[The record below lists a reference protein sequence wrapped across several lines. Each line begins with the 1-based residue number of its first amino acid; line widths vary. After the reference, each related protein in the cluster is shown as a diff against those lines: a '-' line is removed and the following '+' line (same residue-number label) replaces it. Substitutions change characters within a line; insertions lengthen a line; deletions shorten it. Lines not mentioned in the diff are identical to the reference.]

1 MTDQPQRTD
10 FLEQIPAH
18 LVSASDYE
26 QEARQRLTDPVWAQ
40 IAGGAGDEITLRKNR
55 TAFDALEIIPR
66 MLADFRHA
74 DTRVNLF
81 GRRHKFPL
89 LIAPIAHQQLL
100 HPDGE
105 LATLAA
111 ANALDTTFI
120 ASTLASTP
128 LETIDAESTAP
139 CWFQL
144 YFQPQREQTL
154 DLLQRAEA
162 AGYEAIA
169 VTLDAPV
176 SGLRN
181 RVQRSGFTLP
191 AHIPTPNTTGYEPP
205 APRSLPPGSSV
216 ILNGFMAD
224 APRWE
229 DLQWLREQ
237 CKLPLLV
244 KGVISPADAEQ
255 CKAIG
260 LDGIIVSNHGG
271 RTLDGLPATI
281 DALPEIRAAV
291 GNDLPLLLDSGI
303 RRGTDI
309 FKALALGADAVLLGR
324 PYLYALATAGALGVA
339 HLLRI
344 LHEELEIA
352 MALSGRP
359 DIQSIQPDAVKRR

>member
-1 MTDQPQRTD
+1 MTNQSQQTG
-10 FLEQIPAH
+10 FLENIPVH
-18 LVSASDYE
+18 LVSAGDYE
-26 QEARQRLTDPVWAQ
+26 QEARQRLSDPVWAQ
-40 IAGGAGDEITLRKNR
+40 IAGGAGDELTLRKNR
-55 TAFDALEIIPR
+55 SAFDALDIIPR
-66 MLADFRHA
+66 LLADFRQA
-74 DTRVNLF
+74 DTGVHLF

-100 HPDGE
+100 HPQGE

-111 ANALDTTFI
+111 ANALETTFI

-128 LETIDAESTAP
+128 LETIAAESEQP
-139 CWFQL
+139 SWFQL
-144 YFQPQREQTL
+144 YFQPTREQTL

-162 AGYEAIA
+162 AGYEAIV
-169 VTLDAPV
+169 VTLDAPI

-181 RVQRSGFTLP
+181 RVQRAGFTLP
-191 AHIPTPNTTGYEPP
+191 AHIPTPNTAGYKPP
-205 APRSLPPGSSV
+205 APRNLAPGSSV

-229 DLQWLREQ
+229 DLQWLREH
-237 CKLPLLV
+237 CNLPLLA
-244 KGVISPADAEQ
+244 KGVLSPADAEQ
-255 CKAIG
+255 CRATG

-281 DALPEIRAAV
+281 DVLPAIRAAV
-291 GNDLPLLLDSGI
+291 GNELPLLLDSGI

-344 LHEELEIA
+344 LREELEIA

-359 DIQSIQPDAVKRR
+359 DIRSIQPDAVTGS